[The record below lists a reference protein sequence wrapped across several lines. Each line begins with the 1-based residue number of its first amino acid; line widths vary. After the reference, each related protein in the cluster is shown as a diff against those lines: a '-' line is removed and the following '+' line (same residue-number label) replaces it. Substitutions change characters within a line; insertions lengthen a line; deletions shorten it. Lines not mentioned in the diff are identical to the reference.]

1 MSGASAWS
9 VALVGMEGAM
19 VEVEAATGGG
29 LPRTVLVG
37 LPDAALYEARD
48 RCRAAVGASGLTW
61 PEHLLTI
68 NLTPASL
75 PKAGSHFDLAIAA
88 AALGSEEVVDTAVMS
103 SAVLLGELGLDGRVR
118 AVRGVLPALLAARA
132 AGFTRAVV
140 PASQYREASLV
151 SGLTI
156 WPVAELVDLVSV
168 LAGRPTGP
176 APCADEEDP
185 PETGPG
191 RFVADLDEVIGQ
203 QEARFALEVAAA
215 GRHHLLLRGAPGCG
229 KSMIAARLP
238 SILPELVEQ
247 EALEV
252 TALYSLAGTNPAG
265 DLIKWPPL
273 AEPHHSISMAAMI
286 GGGARIPRP
295 GAVSLAHRGV
305 LFLDEAP
312 EFPPRVLDSLRGPL
326 ESGWVSIGRALA
338 QIRYPAR
345 FQLVMAL
352 NPCPC
357 GMADDPSGRCRCTPQ
372 TVMRYAARLSGPVL
386 DRVDVHQRMRP
397 LTSAAL
403 MGAQLMPRAE
413 SSAAVAARVAEARA
427 RARHRLA
434 GTPWL
439 VNSDVSGSYLRRR
452 LPPPEQAGLLED
464 ALASGRL
471 SARGVDKVLRIAWTL
486 ADLAGTD
493 RVGDTQLRAAMALR
507 RGELA

>member
-9 VALVGMEGAM
+9 VALVGMEGTM

-48 RCRAAVGASGLTW
+48 RCRAAVAASKLGW
-61 PEHLLTI
+61 PSQLLTI

-75 PKAGSHFDLAIAA
+75 PKAGTHFDLAIAA
-88 AALGSEEVVDTAVMS
+88 AALGSVQVVPTTLLGS
-103 SAVLLGELGLDGRVR
+103 TVLLGELGLDGRVR
-118 AVRGVLPALLAARA
+118 AVRGVLPALLAARSS
-132 AGFTRAVV
+132 GFERAVV

-151 SGLTI
+151 SGLTV
-156 WPVAELVDLVSV
+156 WPVSSLTGLVRV
-168 LAGRPTGP
+168 LHGERPSLAVAQNP
-176 APCADEEDP
+176 EE
-185 PETGPG
+185 EAVEGE
-191 RFVADLDEVIGQ
+191 RFRGDLDEVIGQ

-238 SILPELVEQ
+238 TILPDLVEQ

-252 TALYSLAGTNPAG
+252 TALHSLAGTNPQG
-265 DLIKWPPL
+265 DLITCAPFS
-273 AEPHHSISMAAMI
+273 EPHHSVSMAAMV
-286 GGGARIPRP
+286 GGGARIARP

-312 EFPPRVLDSLRGPL
+312 EFPPRVLDALRGPL
-326 ESGWVSIGRALA
+326 ETGWVTIGRSLA
-338 QIRYPAR
+338 QTRYPAR

-357 GMADDPSGRCRCTPQ
+357 GMADDPSGRCRCSPQ
-372 TVMRYAARLSGPVL
+372 TVLRYAARLSGPVL

-403 MGAQLMPRAE
+403 LGAELVPKGE
-413 SSAAVAARVAEARA
+413 SSAEVASRVGEARD
-427 RARHRLA
+427 RARRRLA
-434 GTPWL
+434 DSPWR
-439 VNSDVSGSYLRRR
+439 VNADVPGSYLRRN
-452 LPPPEQAGLLED
+452 LPAPQQADLLEE
-464 ALASGRL
+464 ALAAGRL

-493 RVGDTQLRAAMALR
+493 RVGQNQLRAAMALR
-507 RGELA
+507 RGELT